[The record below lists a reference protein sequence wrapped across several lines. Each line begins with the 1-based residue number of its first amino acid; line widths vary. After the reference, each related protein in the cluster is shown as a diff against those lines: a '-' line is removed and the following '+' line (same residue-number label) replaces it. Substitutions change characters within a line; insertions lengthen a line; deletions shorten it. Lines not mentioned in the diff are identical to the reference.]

1 MTTEIDDKI
10 EYLLSRIESAYYSHK
25 LREGRIYVTRG
36 SRPDMY
42 ACIAVFMS
50 VDHEVRVINV
60 FAGKR
65 PYTMFFRG
73 FDNEWY
79 DARAALPNM
88 YSAESTFAN

>member
-1 MTTEIDDKI
+1 
-10 EYLLSRIESAYYSHK
+10 
-25 LREGRIYVTRG
+25 
-36 SRPDMY
+36 MY